1 MSTAYFCYS
10 PRRFR
15 PKCFCQKREQRQTTQ
30 QGGKRQNLTGN
41 TTPILVNI
49 AQVVA
54 ESALA
59 HQILGR
65 NLVHN
70 HGQNRYHQSTFIK
83 CSHCKVLLRL
93 TDERKDRFAVS
104 VEETYGLRAHKHS
117 QLTNNMSKIYEEG
130 SHDQLLTLQTY
141 ASSTALG

>member
-1 MSTAYFCYS
+1 M
-10 PRRFR
+10 
-15 PKCFCQKREQRQTTQ
+15 
-30 QGGKRQNLTGN
+30 
-41 TTPILVNI
+41 
-49 AQVVA
+49 
-54 ESALA
+54 
-59 HQILGR
+59 
-65 NLVHN
+65 HN